1 MVERREDFWGKIN
14 DYWFGLGIPMCFGL
28 GASLISLLILISM
41 AETLDISVVLFL
53 ATLLHVGHAIVWPAL
68 ASFFLFRGKKSE
80 NLSLVNGTKLSL
92 KLYAVWLVFII
103 APFIWF
109 ASTFNGIV

>member
-1 MVERREDFWGKIN
+1 MGKHKPLLVWIGNTNLFWIGGLALFAFDVDLHGGNPRYQRRSFPCDAVACGPR
-14 DYWFGLGIPMCFGL
+14 DCMAGLG
-28 GASLISLLILISM
+28 
-41 AETLDISVVLFL
+41 V
-53 ATLLHVGHAIVWPAL
+53 
-68 ASFFLFRGKKSE
+68 LFRGKKSE
-80 NLSLVNGTKLSL
+80 NLSLVNGAKLSL